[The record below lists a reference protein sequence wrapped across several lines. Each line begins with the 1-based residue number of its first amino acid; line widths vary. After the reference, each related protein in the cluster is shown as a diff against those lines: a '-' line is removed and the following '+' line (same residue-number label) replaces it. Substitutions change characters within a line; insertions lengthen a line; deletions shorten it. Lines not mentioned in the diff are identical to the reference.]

1 MPSSP
6 PERGPVLRLHPLS
19 LVFAIGLQAKSFLLP
34 GLVVLIFAARGGRGE
49 LGFMLLFVPAV
60 VAALFHYFS
69 YRYRFDRD
77 ELVVREGIVFRNERH
92 IPYARIQNIDLVQNP
107 LHRLFHVAEVR
118 LETAVGSRPEAVMRV
133 LSLEAVDAMRERVF
147 TGERWGQGSAE
158 APAAAAGPPLRTL
171 VELAPRDVLLFGLI
185 SNKGLVVVAALFGA
199 AWQGDV
205 FERWLSGLSRESVDL
220 WREALPVRGPLAAGL
235 WAVGALLVLLVAL
248 RTLSVAWAFAKFHGF
263 RLTRRGDDLRAEYGL
278 LPHVSKTIPR
288 HRIQVLSTHEGFLHR
303 RSGRVAVAVETAGGA
318 HDAGD
323 AAADHLWLAPLIRR
337 ECVPE
342 LLGETLPY
350 LAADAADWQPVSPR
364 ARRRLERLALWAG
377 LFAGA
382 GSVWR
387 FGAWGLLAALAVAAV
402 GLLHARLWCRHA
414 AWALTPSAVLCRRGW
429 WERELSVAP
438 FAKIQALE
446 RRQTP
451 FDRRHG
457 MASVR
462 VDTAGSPRRGR
473 GVEIRF
479 LDLEVADTL
488 LARLDREAE
497 RSTFRW

>member
-1 MPSSP
+1 MPPCRSAVSHGRRRSRSATICWAAVGTMPSSP
-6 PERGPVLRLHPLS
+6 SERGEARRLHPLS

-34 GLVVLIFAARGGRGE
+34 GLVVLIFAARGGRSE

-107 LHRLFHVAEVR
+107 LHRLFRVAEVR
-118 LETAVGSRPEAVMRV
+118 LETAVGTRPEAVMRV
-133 LSLEAVDAMRERVF
+133 LSLEAVERMRERVF
-147 TGERWGQGSAE
+147 AGERPGEPGPPS
-158 APAAAAGPPLRTL
+158 AAAAVATAPPPRTL
-171 VELAPRDVLLFGLI
+171 FELAPREVLLFGLI

-205 FERWLSGLSRESVDL
+205 FERWLSTLSRESVDV
-220 WREALPVRGPLAAGL
+220 WRESLPVRGAFATGL
-235 WAVGALLVLLVAL
+235 WVVGALSVLLVAL
-248 RTLSVAWAFAKFHGF
+248 RGLSVVWAFAKFHGF
-263 RLTRRGDDLRAEYGL
+263 RLTRRGEDLRAEYGL

-288 HRIQVLSTHEGFLHR
+288 RRIQVLSTHEGFLHR
-303 RSGRVAVAVETAGGA
+303 LSGRVAVEVETAGGA
-318 HDAGD
+318 HDTGD
-323 AAADHLWLAPLIRR
+323 AATDRLWLAPLVRK
-337 ECVPE
+337 EHVPE
-342 LLGETLPY
+342 LLRETLPD
-350 LAADAADWQPVSPR
+350 LAADTAVWQPVSPR

-377 LFAGA
+377 LGAGL

-387 FGAWGLLAALAVAAV
+387 FGAWGLLGALAVVAL

-438 FAKIQALE
+438 
-446 RRQTP
+446 
-451 FDRRHG
+451 
-457 MASVR
+457 
-462 VDTAGSPRRGR
+462 
-473 GVEIRF
+473 
-479 LDLEVADTL
+479 
-488 LARLDREAE
+488 
-497 RSTFRW
+497 